1 MDSMVVESTVKYGQE
16 IGPNIQKIGKRLIK
30 NQKLLMLLEN
40 TDLDPLNKEKH
51 PDTIDGLTLL
61 NKTIRFVPL
70 LTADEQNVK
79 AKIVIVC
86 DSGDI
91 TQNLDNELLSFK
103 IYVYCPFE
111 QWLIAGEDLRP
122 FAIMS
127 QIRQSIQDRRI
138 NGLGTIRYEGFKL
151 SLLTEE
157 QAAYLMRFSIDAFS

>member
-1 MDSMVVESTVKYGQE
+1 MDSTVKYGQE
-16 IGPNIQKIGKRLIK
+16 IGPNMIKVGKRLIQ
-30 NQKLLMLLEN
+30 NQELLMLLEN
-40 TDLDPLNKEKH
+40 TDLDPLNKTTH
-51 PDTIDGLTLL
+51 PNIIDGKTLL
-61 NKTIRFVPL
+61 NKTIRYVPL

-91 TQNLDNELLSFK
+91 TTNKDNELLSFK

-111 QWLIAGEDLRP
+111 QWLIAGDTLRP

-138 NGLGTIRYEGFKL
+138 NGLGLITYEGFKL

-157 QAAYLMRFSIDAFS
+157 NAAYVMRFTVDAFS